1 MVAVPDEI
9 RSEPLSKALAERYL
23 AYALS
28 TITQRALPDAR
39 DGLKPV
45 HRRILYGMRLLRL
58 DPDSAFKKSAK
69 VVGDVMGS
77 FHPHGD
83 QAIYDALVRLA
94 QDFSV
99 RYPLVDGQGNFG
111 NVDGD
116 NAAAMRYTESRM
128 TDAAAALLEGLDEDA
143 VDFRTTYDGET
154 REPVVL
160 PAAFP
165 NLLANGAN
173 GIAVGMATSIPPHNL
188 GELVAAAIALIENP
202 NVQDRTVFKHVR
214 GPDFPTGGIVVEDPA
229 SIAEAY
235 QAGKGSFRLRA
246 RWEKEEGQR
255 GAWQVV
261 VTEIPYQVQKSR
273 LIERIAELMEQK
285 KLPLLDDIHDESAED
300 IRIVLTPKTRTVDP
314 EILMEQLFRSSDLEV
329 RVPLNMNVLDRGLV
343 PRVMS
348 LREMLVAFISHR
360 REVLERRSRHRLE
373 KIAARL
379 EVLEGYLA
387 VYLNLDKVIRIIRTE
402 DEPKP
407 VLMKAFKL
415 TETQADA
422 ILNMRLR
429 SLRKLEEMEIRGEHA
444 SLTRE
449 QKELTRM
456 LGSEKL
462 KSEKLI
468 AELRA
473 IDARFGLKTE
483 IGRRRT
489 EIAKAAAV
497 AEMTALAEHVE
508 ERANAVPQ
516 EPITVVCSAKGWL
529 RALKGHQE
537 QSKDDKYREGDKARF
552 WFHAQTTDRIMLLAT
567 DGRFY
572 TLDATRLPGGRGN
585 GEAIRTF
592 IDLPP
597 EADIVTMFVHVPG
610 RKLLVA
616 ATSGHGFI
624 TGEDDAIAMTRK
636 GKAVMNVK
644 PGVEAASCHGVDG
657 DHVAVIGRNHK
668 LVIFPIAE
676 VPEMAKGQGV
686 YLQRYSNSELADA
699 IAFHWKTGL
708 KDANGRTFTPSELKE
723 WKGARAQ
730 AGRLAPRGFAKTD
743 RFADPQQG

>member
-128 TDAAAALLEGLDEDA
+128 TDAAAVLLEGLDEDA

-165 NLLANGAN
+165 NLLANGAS

-188 GELVAAAIALIENP
+188 GELIAATIALIENP
-202 NVQDRTVFKHVR
+202 NVQDRTLLKHVR
-214 GPDFPTGGIVVEDPA
+214 GPDFPTGGILVEDPA
-229 SIAEAY
+229 AIAESY
-235 QAGKGSFRLRA
+235 KTGKGSFRLRA
-246 RWEKEEGQR
+246 RWEKEEGSR
-255 GAWQVV
+255 GAWQIV
-261 VTEIPYQVQKSR
+261 VTQIPYQVQKSR
-273 LIERIAELMEQK
+273 LIERVAELMEQK

-300 IRIVLTPKTRTVDP
+300 VRIVLTPKSRAVDP
-314 EILMEQLFRSSDLEV
+314 EILMEQLFRASDLEV
-329 RVPLNMNVLDRGLV
+329 RVPLNMNVLDKGLV

-348 LREMLVAFISHR
+348 LREILLAFIDHR

-407 VLMKAFKL
+407 VLIKAFKL

-429 SLRKLEEMEIRGEHA
+429 SLRKLEEMEIRREH
-444 SLTRE
+444 SDLSKE
-449 QKELTRM
+449 QKELKRM

-462 KSEKLI
+462 KSEKLV
-468 AELRA
+468 AELGE
-473 IDARFGLKTE
+473 IDAKFGLKTE

-497 AEMTALAEHVE
+497 AEMTALASHVE

-529 RALKGHQE
+529 RALKGHQQ

-572 TLDATRLPGGRGN
+572 TLDATRLPGGRGL

-624 TGEDDAIAMTRK
+624 TSEDDAIAMTRK
-636 GKAVMNVK
+636 GKAVMNLK
-644 PGVEAASCHGVDG
+644 PGVEAACCHGVDG

-668 LVIFPIAE
+668 LVIFPISE
-676 VPEMAKGQGV
+676 VPEMARGQGV
-686 YLQRYSNSELADA
+686 YLQRYNNSELADA
-699 IAFHWKTGL
+699 VAFAWKTGL
-708 KDANGRTFTPSELKE
+708 KDANGRTFTPSEIKD

>member
-1 MVAVPDEI
+1 MVAVRDEI

-94 QDFSV
+94 QEFSV

-111 NVDGD
+111 NIDGD
-116 NAAAMRYTESRM
+116 NAAAMRYTESRL
-128 TDAAAALLEGLDEDA
+128 TDAAGALLEGLDENA

-154 REPVVL
+154 QEPTVL

-165 NLLANGAN
+165 NLLANGAS

-188 GELVAAAIALIENP
+188 GELCAATIALIENP
-202 NVQDRTVFKHVR
+202 NVQDRGLLKFVK
-214 GPDFPTGGIVVEDPA
+214 GPDFPTGGILVEEPA
-229 SIAEAY
+229 NVAQAY
-235 QAGKGSFRLRA
+235 KTGRGSFRLRA
-246 RWEKEEGQR
+246 RWEKEEGSR
-255 GAWQVV
+255 GAWQIVI
-261 VTEIPYQVQKSR
+261 TEIPYQVQKSR
-273 LIERIAELMEQK
+273 LIERIAELLEQK

-300 IRIVLTPKTRTVDP
+300 IRVVLTPKSRAVDP
-314 EILMEQLFRSSDLEV
+314 EILMEQLFRSSDLEA
-329 RVPLNMNVLDRGLV
+329 RIPLNMNVLDKGLV

-348 LREMLVAFISHR
+348 LKEVLAAFAAHR
-360 REVLERRSRHRLE
+360 LEVLERRSAFRLE
-373 KIAARL
+373 KIKARL

-387 VYLNLDKVIRIIRTE
+387 VFLNLDKVIKIIRTE

-407 VLMKAFKL
+407 KLMKAFSL
-415 TETQADA
+415 TEVQADA

-444 SLTRE
+444 SLTKER
-449 QKELTRM
+449 KELTRL

-468 AELRA
+468 EELRA
-473 IDARFGLKTE
+473 IDAKFGLKTA
-483 IGRRRT
+483 IGKRRT
-489 EIAKAAAV
+489 EIAKAAEV

-508 ERANAVPQ
+508 EHANRVER

-537 QSKDDKYREGDKARF
+537 QSKDDKYREGDRARF
-552 WFHAQTTDRIMLLAT
+552 WFHAQTTDQIMMLAT
-567 DGRFY
+567 DGRFF
-572 TLDATRLPGGRGN
+572 TLEGSKLPGGRGN
-585 GEAIRTF
+585 GEAIRAF

-624 TGEDDAIAMTRK
+624 TNEDDAVAMTK
-636 GKAVMNVK
+636 NGKRVMNVK
-644 PGVEAASCHGVDG
+644 PGVEAAVCRPLGG
-657 DHVAVIGRNHK
+657 DHVAVVGENRK
-668 LVIFPIAE
+668 LLIFKIEE
-676 VPEMAKGQGV
+676 VPEMGRGQGV
-686 YLQRYSNSELADA
+686 FLQRYKDGVLVDA
-699 IAFHWKTGL
+699 TAFTWKDGL
-708 KDANGRTFTPSELKE
+708 KDENGRIFGPSELKE
-723 WKGARAQ
+723 WRGERAQ
-730 AGRLAPRGFAKTD
+730 AGRIVPRGWSRGGKF
-743 RFADPQQG
+743 GEN